1 METTK
6 KKLSPKEAAD
16 TMLKELIIKFGVNFT
31 SDFDDV
37 KRDNPLY
44 VALCDF
50 GGDIKPSPIFPRRD
64 IAETF
69 VELCRKYVPDFK
81 NKKVRICKVT
91 AV

>member
-1 METTK
+1 MGTTK

-16 TMLKELIIKFGVNFT
+16 TILKEMIIKFGVNFT
-31 SDFDDV
+31 SDFDDLEQ
-37 KRDNPLY
+37 DNPLY

-50 GGDIKPSPIFPRRD
+50 GGDIKPTPIFPRRD

-69 VELCRKYVPDFK
+69 VELCRKYVPNFNNQK
-81 NKKVRICKVT
+81 ARICKLT